1 MTVRADAARTRQ
13 ERIERRSGVAGVREM
28 TSHTESNWVVL
39 KFGGTSVSSVSN
51 WKNVAGVVRE
61 RIAEGM
67 HPVVVHSALSGITDR
82 LEQLLAKALTGE
94 WEPVMDQIERRH
106 MDLARDLGIPT
117 IGAVLD
123 HHFNELRR
131 SAEGIHLI
139 GEVSDRLRAR
149 VMANG
154 ELMATRIGAA
164 YLASEGIDVE
174 WLDARTLLHAEER
187 PGASERANYL
197 SATCNFDPD
206 PELQR
211 RLATGRKVIITQG
224 FIASDEKGDTVLLG
238 RGGSDTSG
246 SYFAAKLGARRLEI
260 WTDVPGMFT
269 SNPRSVSNARLLKAL
284 DYDEAQEIASSG
296 AKVLHPRCIL
306 PAKQYAIPVSVHA
319 TQMPHL
325 QGTVVTSMGGDSG
338 ARVKAVCI
346 KKGITLVSMETLGMW
361 HQVGFLADAFAV
373 FKAHGLSVDL
383 VSTSETN
390 VTISLDPAAN
400 ALDARTVELLVSD
413 LSKLCRVEVIG
424 PCAAVSLVGRN
435 IRATLHRLGDALEL
449 FEEQKI
455 YLVTQAANDL
465 NITFVVDEEQG
476 DRLVRR
482 LHDVIV
488 WNAPS
493 DHVLGPT
500 WEQIH
505 GIGPVIPAGGP
516 PWWQGRRAELERIG
530 RQHGSAYVYDRAS
543 MESAAR
549 QLQAI
554 AGVDRIFYAMKA
566 NPHPDILRT
575 FAGLGFSF
583 ECVSQGECE
592 RVLEVVK
599 GINPDKILFTPN
611 FAPRSEYEWALEHG
625 VHLTIDSLYAL
636 REWGDLFRGRDVLV
650 RLDTG
655 FGRGH
660 HDHVRT
666 AGVHSK
672 FGVPLFE
679 LDELERLVKAAGA
692 RVVGLH
698 AHTGSGVF
706 DVRNWQ
712 EVGQLLGDLSKR
724 FPHVCAIDLGGGLGV
739 PEKPG
744 QVPVDMPAL
753 QKVIED
759 IKGKWPQLAIWLE
772 PGRFLV
778 AQAGVLVVQ
787 VTQLKGKGAVQYVGV
802 ATGMN
807 SLIRPAL
814 YGAHHDIVNLTRF
827 GEPGS
832 EVYNVVGPICES
844 ADYLGHERL
853 MPPTREGDTLLI
865 ANTGAYGHAMS
876 SRYNLRE
883 PACEVIL

>member
-1 MTVRADAARTRQ
+1 
-13 ERIERRSGVAGVREM
+13 M

-51 WKNVAGVVRE
+51 WKNVAGVVKARL
-61 RIAEGM
+61 IEGL
-67 HPVVVHSALSGITDR
+67 HPVIVHSALSGITDR

-106 MDLARDLGIPT
+106 LDLARDLGIH
-117 IGAVLD
+117 IDAELD
-123 HHFNELRR
+123 RHFTDLRR

-164 YLASEGIDVE
+164 FLQAEGIDVQ
-174 WLDARTLLHAEER
+174 WLDARTLLHAEVR
-187 PGASERANYL
+187 TGATERANYL
-197 SATCNFDPD
+197 SATCNFEPD
-206 PELQR
+206 TAFQQ
-211 RLATGRKVIITQG
+211 RLASGGKVLITQG
-224 FIASDEKGDTVLLG
+224 FIASDAHGDTVLLG

-246 SYFAAKLGARRLEI
+246 SYFAAKLRARRLEI

-269 SNPRSVSNARLLKAL
+269 SNPKSVSNARLLKSL

-306 PAKQYAIPVSVHA
+306 PVKQYAIPLTVHA
-319 TQMPHL
+319 TQQPEL
-325 QGTVVTSMGGDSG
+325 EGTVVTATGGDGG

-346 KKGITLVSMETLGMW
+346 KKGITLLSLETLGMW

-373 FKAHGLSVDL
+373 FKDHGLSIDL
-383 VSTSETN
+383 VSTSETS
-390 VTISLDPAAN
+390 VTVSLDPAAN
-400 ALDARTVELLVSD
+400 TLDSRALETLVTA
-413 LSKLCRVEVIG
+413 LAKLCRVEVIG
-424 PCAAVSLVGRN
+424 PCAAVSLVGRS

-449 FEEQKI
+449 FEEQRI

-505 GIGPVIPAGGP
+505 GLGPVIPAGGP
-516 PWWQGRRAELERIG
+516 PWWQNRRDELQRIA
-530 RQHGSAYVYDRAS
+530 REHGSAYVYDRAS
-543 MESAAR
+543 SELAAK
-549 QLQAI
+549 QLLAI
-554 AGVDRIFYAMKA
+554 RGVDRIFYAMKA
-566 NPHPDILRT
+566 NPHPELLKT
-575 FAGLGFSF
+575 FAGLGLSF
-583 ECVSQGECE
+583 ECVSRGECE
-592 RVLEVVK
+592 HVMKVVP
-599 GINPDKILFTPN
+599 GIDPSRILFTPN
-611 FAPRSEYEWALEHG
+611 FAPRSEYEWALEQG
-625 VHLTIDSLYAL
+625 VNLTIDNVYAL
-636 REWGDLFRGRDVLV
+636 REWGELFRDRDVLI
-650 RLDTG
+650 RIDTG

-679 LDELERLVKAAGA
+679 MDEVERLVDLVGA
-692 RVVGLH
+692 RVVALH

-706 DVRNWQ
+706 DVRNWK
-712 EVGQLLGDLSKR
+712 EVGHMLGGLAQR
-724 FPHVCAIDLGGGLGV
+724 FPHARAIDLGGGLGV

-744 QVPVDMPAL
+744 QVPVDLAAL
-753 QKVIED
+753 QGVIDD
-759 IKGKWPQLAIWLE
+759 IRAKWPQVELWLE

-778 AQAGVLVVQ
+778 AQGGVLVVE

-802 ATGMN
+802 STGMN

-827 GEPGS
+827 GEPGT

-853 MPPTREGDTLLI
+853 LPATQEGDVLLI

-876 SRYNLRE
+876 SNYNLRE
-883 PACEVIL
+883 PACEVII